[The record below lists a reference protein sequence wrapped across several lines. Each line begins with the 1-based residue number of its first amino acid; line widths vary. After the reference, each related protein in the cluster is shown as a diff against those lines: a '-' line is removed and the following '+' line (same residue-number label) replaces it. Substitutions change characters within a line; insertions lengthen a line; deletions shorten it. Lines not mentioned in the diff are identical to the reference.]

1 MRRGVWIAGLALAL
15 YLVGVAIQVRYDRR
29 SVREVFQPGSV
40 FNTADSGLS
49 LAYGYLQAKAARAD
63 GKDRVGV
70 LRRRI
75 DPEELPAQAVVFRV
89 LPMVVPFLLAEEEV
103 EEKDDK
109 DGKNSKDGKEQK
121 KDPKDEKEAPL
132 ELEPETGPWHGRPLL
147 TESEEAWVRG
157 GGRLVLGVAGS
168 YGPLSLDPIQGDTQ
182 VRKVFPLWPG
192 VSDLS
197 FGKPYALA
205 GPPLAAGHAVFLVG
219 EAPVVARIPVGA
231 GDILLLSVP
240 EIFQNDRL
248 GQKDHLALLE
258 GMADIA
264 EGRPVLFDERGHGL
278 GEDAGVIETLGTWGL
293 GPFLAVAGLLGAL
306 ALWRTAV
313 RIGPP
318 DRDDRD
324 TRSDAVELVDS
335 LADLYDRALR
345 RRDAVRLYYESFVHA
360 VAAETGLRG
369 PALEARARALLDTGS
384 VGAGDWETPVLEG
397 DLPRDRF
404 DRALRILNQAF
415 RRLQDAK
422 RK

>member
-1 MRRGVWIAGLALAL
+1 MRRGVWLAGLALAL
-15 YLVGVAIQVRYDRR
+15 YLVGVAVQVRYDRR

-49 LAYGYLQAKAARAD
+49 LAYGYLRAQAARS
-63 GKDRVGV
+63 GSQPSVSV

-75 DPEELPAQAVVFRV
+75 DPEQLPARGVVLRV
-89 LPMVVPFLLAEEEV
+89 MPEVVPFLLAEPETA
-103 EEKDDK
+103 EEKDGK
-109 DGKNSKDGKEQK
+109 DSKDGKEKTKDSKEK
-121 KDPKDEKEAPL
+121 KEEKPPL
-132 ELEPETGPWHGRPLL
+132 ELEPETDPWQGRPLL
-147 TESEEAWVRG
+147 TDLEEAWVRG
-157 GGRLVLGVAGS
+157 GGRLVLAINGS
-168 YGPLSLDPIQGDTQ
+168 YGPVSLDPIEGKTD

-192 VSDLS
+192 VDQLALS
-197 FGKPYALA
+197 KPYALA
-205 GPPLAAGHAVFLVG
+205 GAPLAAGHAVLLAG
-219 EAPVVARIPVGA
+219 DAPVVARIPVGA
-231 GDILLLSVP
+231 GDVLLLSVP
-240 EIFQNDRL
+240 TILQNDNL

-258 GMADIA
+258 GISGID
-264 EGRPVLFDERGHGL
+264 EGRPVLFDERAHGL
-278 GEDAGVIETLGTWGL
+278 GEEAGVIETLGSWGL
-293 GPFLAVAGLLGAL
+293 GPLLAVATLLGVL
-306 ALWRTAV
+306 GIWRSAV

-318 DRDDRD
+318 ERDDRD

-345 RRDAVRLYYESFVHA
+345 RRDAIRLYYESFVHA

-369 PALEARARALLDTGS
+369 PALDARARTLLDAGS
-384 VGAGDWETPVLEG
+384 AADDWETPDAEA

>member
-49 LAYGYLQAKAARAD
+49 LAYGYLQAKTTRAGD
-63 GKDRVGV
+63 KGGVGV

-75 DPEELPAQAVVFRV
+75 DPEELPARAVVFRV
-89 LPMVVPFLLAEEEV
+89 LPMVVPFLLADEEV
-103 EEKDDK
+103 EEEEK
-109 DGKNSKDGKEQK
+109 DGRDSKDGKEQK
-121 KDPKDEKEAPL
+121 KDPKDDKEAPL
-132 ELEPETGPWHGRPLL
+132 ELEPETDRWLGTPLL

-168 YGPLSLDPIQGDTQ
+168 YGPLSLDPIQGETQ

-192 VSDLS
+192 VSELS
-197 FGKPYALA
+197 LGKPYALA
-205 GPPLAAGHAVFLVG
+205 GPPLAAGHAVFLAG
-219 EAPVVARIPVGA
+219 EAPVIARLPVGA
-231 GDILLLSVP
+231 GDVLLLSVP
-240 EIFQNDRL
+240 EIFRNDRL
-248 GQKDHLALLE
+248 GQVHHLALLE
-258 GMADIA
+258 GMAGIA
-264 EGRPVLFDERGHGL
+264 EGRPVLFDERSHGL
-278 GEDAGVIETLGTWGL
+278 GENAGVIETLGTWGL
-293 GPFLAVAGLLGAL
+293 GPLLAVAGLLGAL
-306 ALWRTAV
+306 ALWRAAV

-369 PALEARARALLDTGS
+369 PALEARARALLEPGS